1 MKLAVSC
8 ERPPYVGRYC
18 HTARMAEN
26 KTENKTQPTDASVAE
41 FLDGVAHPVR
51 RVDAWTLHDM
61 MTEVTG
67 QRAVMWGPSM
77 IGFGEYHYRYESGR
91 EGDALAVG
99 FSPRKSSLALYGLT
113 IAPDAKQVLTGLGK
127 YKTGAACLYVNR
139 LTDVDLD
146 VLTDLTRR
154 GYIHMT
160 TVQHHP

>member
-26 KTENKTQPTDASVAE
+26 KTENKTQPTDAPSLSSSMGSHTRSV
-41 FLDGVAHPVR
+41 
-51 RVDAWTLHDM
+51 VDAWTLHDM

-127 YKTGAACLYVNR
+127 YKTGAAACTS
-139 LTDVDLD
+139 TDSP
-146 VLTDLTRR
+146 TSTS
-154 GYIHMT
+154 T
-160 TVQHHP
+160 C